1 MLDTT
6 KTRISDLLRKS
17 VGLPASDSSC
27 CNPVAQ
33 GLVETESRSDA
44 DEGSR
49 RDASRA
55 KSSCCGG
62 GAKSEK
68 ADHGRGDRS

>member
-1 MLDTT
+1 MLDKT

-27 CNPVAQ
+27 CNPVKQ
-33 GLVETESRSDA
+33 GLVETESRGDA

-55 KSSCCGG
+55 KSSCCGSS
-62 GAKSEK
+62 AKSENAK
-68 ADHGRGDRS
+68 GGDGDRL